1 VRTPATERGFTL
13 LEVMIALA
21 ILGLCV
27 TTLTRSQL
35 ASVRAA
41 RRAKMMTVAT
51 MLARYKM
58 IEVEDKLFDEG
69 FSDFKQ
75 EEKKTFKDEG
85 FDRLGVDRTTFEQ
98 FSYDLVVDKVELPA
112 SMNAEGL
119 QEAVRS
125 MTGTDQGSGSGSS
138 KSSSGSSPTGMASGL
153 ASAATGMIG
162 KQMEMVRNLLEQSIR
177 RVEVKVEWKEGKTAH
192 NVTVSGYFT
201 DPRKIDAALGGGL
214 PAGVQ
219 DLLKGQT
226 GTGTNPLTG
235 TRTTTGT
242 GSGTGTGTTRGETR

>member
-1 VRTPATERGFTL
+1 VRTPAGQRAAGQRGFTL

-58 IEVEDKLFDEG
+58 VEVEDKLFDEG

-75 EEKKTFKDEG
+75 EEKKSFKEEG
-85 FDRLGVDRTTFEQ
+85 FERLGVDRATFEQ
-98 FSYDLVVDKVELPA
+98 FSYDLIVDKVELPA
-112 SMNAEGL
+112 SINAEGL
-119 QEAVRS
+119 QQAVSS
-125 MTGTDQGSGSGSS
+125 MSDGAGKGSGSGSS
-138 KSSSGSSPTGMASGL
+138 KSPTGPGGMASGL
-153 ASAATGMIG
+153 GSAATGMIG
-162 KQMEMVRNLLEQSIR
+162 KQLEMVRNLLEQSIR
-177 RVEVKVEWKEGKTAH
+177 RVEVKVEWKEGKIAH

-214 PAGVQ
+214 PAGIQ
-219 DLLKGQT
+219 DLLKGGAGT
-226 GTGTNPLTG
+226 GTGTGTG
-235 TRTTTGT
+235 SGSGT
-242 GSGTGTGTTRGETR
+242 GSGTGSGRGR